1 MVYARVF
8 RSGQMMRRRLGASIC
23 FLGLDSY
30 FCLCFAVGSNGVD
43 GDEEAI
49 IFDSAAIAITLLG
62 VAV

>member
-1 MVYARVF
+1 
-8 RSGQMMRRRLGASIC
+8 MRRRLGTSIC

-49 IFDSAAIAITLLG
+49 IFDSAAIAIALLG